1 MKIMATAET
10 TAPLPAVTFV
20 WRCLMAGI
28 GAAMGLC
35 IGGMIW
41 LTNEFTGQHHEV
53 LVNTLVLTVIQAG
66 IGFFAAPRK
75 AAWMDTVLY
84 FVLLGFIK

>member
-1 MKIMATAET
+1 MTVAQMDT
-10 TAPLPAVTFV
+10 TAPSSTATFG
-20 WRCLMAGI
+20 WRLVMAGI

-41 LTNEFTGQHHEV
+41 LTNKFTGQHHEV

-75 AAWMDTVLY
+75 APWMDTILY

>member
-1 MKIMATAET
+1 MAQMATAVPQS
-10 TAPLPAVTFV
+10 TATFG
-20 WRCLMAGI
+20 WRCLMAGL

-41 LTNEFTGQHHEV
+41 LDNRLTGQHHEV
-53 LVNTLVLTVIQAG
+53 LVNTLVLVLIQGG

-75 AAWMDTVLY
+75 AWVDTILY
-84 FVLLGFIK
+84 FVLLGFLDG